1 MRYNLGIII
10 LSVRDLAASRAF
22 YSQKLGQPVLPE
34 MSDDHFLVVALSN
47 GCLVG
52 LSQLAPDKTVQPG
65 AVEIGL
71 EVDDVD
77 ATWRDWQAQGLTGL
91 TNPADTD
98 FGRAFEAHDPDGN
111 PLSIYQL
118 RAA

>member
-1 MRYNLGIII
+1 
-10 LSVRDLAASRAF
+10 
-22 YSQKLGQPVLPE
+22 
-34 MSDDHFLVVALSN
+34 
-47 GCLVG
+47 
-52 LSQLAPDKTVQPG
+52 
-65 AVEIGL
+65 L

-98 FGRAFEAHDPDGN
+98 FGRAFEAHDPDDN

-118 RAA
+118 AQH